1 MAFAKYAFHSSS
13 IIRQFVRLKDFLIG
27 YFFIIIFFHFFVN
40 IPIHSSVLGW
50 KTGVCFQ
57 YSIFW
62 GLVFTHL
69 TCFPHLVCDFSQGRL
84 VSHHRFKVNTLLT
97 QFLTLTG
104 GCHSHS
110 QVCLPLSNCQE
121 SGKPRHTTSAE
132 YEWQKDSSSNISQS
146 LVRYKRTW
154 FLDVLNRKK

>member
-104 GCHSHS
+104 RMSLSFHKFVFRWATAKRAANH
-110 QVCLPLSNCQE
+110 VIPLLLNMSDRRTVPQTFHNL
-121 SGKPRHTTSAE
+121 
-132 YEWQKDSSSNISQS
+132 SSDT
-146 LVRYKRTW
+146 RE
-154 FLDVLNRKK
+154 LDF